1 VGRSV
6 KRTYRRRGK
15 NKLVERAAHTCQP
28 TLEGVASRGLLV
40 LLVVVTRLE
49 GSRPREV
56 GEVKDPGITILGI
69 LRLGRARALPGLLY
83 LWGGGPRR
91 ALRSIAL
98 LWRHQGLARRRC
110 HLIYRGGG
118 MKRQ

>member
-1 VGRSV
+1 
-6 KRTYRRRGK
+6 
-15 NKLVERAAHTCQP
+15 
-28 TLEGVASRGLLV
+28 
-40 LLVVVTRLE
+40 
-49 GSRPREV
+49 
-56 GEVKDPGITILGI
+56 
-69 LRLGRARALPGLLY
+69 LY

-91 ALRSIAL
+91 ALKSIAL